1 MSELIRTALELVR
14 AIPNPTKVTIAR
26 EELLALALQLFTGP
40 IPQIPLSKTARQACR
55 TMRKLCCTWQR
66 IDNVMIFY
74 HIHAD
79 F

>member
-14 AIPNPTKVTIAR
+14 AIPNPTKVRIAR
-26 EELLALALQLFTGP
+26 EELLALALPLFTGP
-40 IPQIPLSKTARQACR
+40 IPQIPLSTTARQACR

-66 IDNVMIFY
+66 IDNVMIFH